1 MEILYLAAGILGLL
15 IGGYILFVFP
25 IQFNSYFENR
35 YGTNACSWAL
45 SVLNCVFVVATW
57 YEGTASDKFTLLL
70 TITIV
75 LIVVSLIYCI
85 CKAIKA
91 KASAIDT
98 IGAVAAQ
105 IVSSVAIIVALILLV
120 LLSDRRKKR
129 RKRRYF

>member
-25 IQFNSYFENR
+25 IQFNNYFENR

-45 SVLNCVFVVATW
+45 SVLNCIFVITTW
-57 YEGTASDKFTLLL
+57 YEGSTSDKFIPLLIL
-70 TITIV
+70 TIA
-75 LIVVSLIYCI
+75 LIFVSLIYCV
-85 CKAIKA
+85 CKSIKV

-98 IGAVAAQ
+98 IGAITAQ
-105 IVSSVAIIVALILLV
+105 IVSSVAIIVALILIV
-120 LLSDRRKKR
+120 LISDRRKKR